1 MKPYYSKKAIQRF
14 TNPKHFGNMKK
25 PDATGEVGNIRC
37 GDIMKIY
44 LKVDDKKGKKII
56 KDISFQTLGCAAAV
70 ATSDVICDLAKGKT
84 FEDALKIDYKKVT
97 DELGYLPTIKIH
109 CAQLAQQG
117 LKAAIEDYE
126 SPNRSK
132 SSTPKLRLEEL
143 RGIFSEKRLSDK
155 KNNL

>member
-25 PDATGEVGNIRC
+25 PDAIGEVGNIRC

-44 LKVDDKKGKKII
+44 LKVDDKKGEKII

-70 ATSDVICDLAKGKT
+70 ATSDVVCDLAKGKA

-97 DELGYLPTIKIH
+97 DELGYLPAIKIH

-117 LKAAIEDYE
+117 LKAAIADY
-126 SPNRSK
+126 
-132 SSTPKLRLEEL
+132 
-143 RGIFSEKRLSDK
+143 K
-155 KNNL
+155 KNNQ